1 MILPST
7 GTIGLT
13 SSKMFM
19 YVYALSFRG
28 FETSSQQ
35 SLQALEMVYLHIWE
49 TGKCRPTSCNVHCLC
64 YFEKWNLWNLTAQ
77 SGKIAIISWHNI
89 LPFVCMILHAG
100 NVRSG
105 ASCPS
110 PPQRRHLRWKDLHP
124 EEPAAKAAGS
134 DVRSCHELQINF
146 QALYLCVRCI
156 QMITNAYKGLQNH
169 IRNCWR
175 ELPVKTRPEQRGSV
189 QWWHSQALLEAETA
203 WAIAANRSGSRNMVK
218 AGNQNEPDGFW
229 ALVGLFI
236 SRWQLH
242 QAQSC
247 GSASSWGFWRYP

>member
-1 MILPST
+1 
-7 GTIGLT
+7 
-13 SSKMFM
+13 M

-77 SGKIAIISWHNI
+77 SGKIAIIYYIYCHNI

-156 QMITNAYKGLQNH
+156 HMHTRDCKIISETVEE
-169 IRNCWR
+169 NCQSR
-175 ELPVKTRPEQRGSV
+175 LDPSNGVSSMVTLTSP
-189 QWWHSQALLEAETA
+189 L
-203 WAIAANRSGSRNMVK
+203 GSRNSM
-218 AGNQNEPDGFW
+218 G
-229 ALVGLFI
+229 
-236 SRWQLH
+236 H
-242 QAQSC
+242 C
-247 GSASSWGFWRYP
+247 GKPLWFSQHGEGR